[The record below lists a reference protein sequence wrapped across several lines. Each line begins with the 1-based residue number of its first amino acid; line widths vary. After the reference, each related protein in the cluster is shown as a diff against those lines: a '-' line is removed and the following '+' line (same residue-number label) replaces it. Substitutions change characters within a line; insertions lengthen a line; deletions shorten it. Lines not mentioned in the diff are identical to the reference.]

1 MGDDDSNGRDGP
13 NNPEKHN
20 LTGKN
25 TPKTKDNKNTQAD
38 HTDPT
43 QTLVTTDPT
52 KTHKQ
57 ENCCNTVKEKFF
69 DDALPNAKD
78 PRTGLRPYQ

>member
-1 MGDDDSNGRDGP
+1 MDDDDSNGRDGP

-25 TPKTKDNKNTQAD
+25 TPKTKDDKNTQDD

-52 KTHKQ
+52 QDTQTRKLLQHC
-57 ENCCNTVKEKFF
+57 EREV
-69 DDALPNAKD
+69 L
-78 PRTGLRPYQ
+78 